1 MFPFNQEFSSQRPN
15 AAYVGIGSPAC
26 PSHIG
31 EDAALEPLESKGLVR
46 CVCVMGGMA
55 WNTLW
60 PTGICKMAFT
70 ILVYPCIV
78 MLPCS

>member
-1 MFPFNQEFSSQRPN
+1 MLSILVYSTLIRSYNIIQYLSISYMFPFNQEFSSQRPN

-46 CVCVMGGMA
+46 CVCV
-55 WNTLW
+55 
-60 PTGICKMAFT
+60 
-70 ILVYPCIV
+70 
-78 MLPCS
+78 